1 MRSNPEYAIK
11 LEVNT
16 GFIFDLSFGQVIAE
30 IIIILLMVP
39 RASRMTLK
47 RYDIYIFEKAEGG
60 QAESK
65 FVCLR
70 QIVNDCLILEISEIS
85 PKGLAMRTQ

>member
-1 MRSNPEYAIK
+1 MRSNPEYEAPNDDMPSNWKSIPG
-11 LEVNT
+11 LP
-16 GFIFDLSFGQVIAE
+16 GSWFIFDLSFGQVIAE
-30 IIIILLMVP
+30 IINILLMVS

-70 QIVNDCLILEISEIS
+70 LVL
-85 PKGLAMRTQ
+85 